1 MADTGIKKTRI
12 KKSDLPPIDI
22 NLEGYSIRYRILSE
36 DKNRVSHWS
45 PVERL
50 QPGYTFVSGDIDFD
64 SSGSIVTSIWDP
76 VKINKNSVLV
86 DTAFEYDVWVRF
98 DRNDS
103 GDWTYKQRVQ
113 GNSISIIRPGTYT
126 INGVVQGSS
135 PNKYSIEVYLVGNIV
150 SRDSSFLRVYQDGP
164 HTV

>member
-22 NLEGYSIRYRILSE
+22 NVEGYAIRYRILSE

-45 PVERL
+45 PVEKL
-50 QPGYTFVSGDIDFD
+50 QPGYTFVSGEINFN
-64 SSGSIVTSIWDP
+64 SSGGIVTSIWDP
-76 VKINKNSVLV
+76 VRINKNSILV

-103 GDWTYKQRVQ
+103 GDWAYKQRVQ
-113 GNSISIIRPGTYT
+113 GNSINIIHPETYT